1 MKLGDTVGALA
12 EPQPEDGHVVT
23 RRVAAVVGLGTE
35 GHDGIQRQPGIEVR
49 ELVLH
54 EALVETVDSRRHG
67 SVGGEDG
74 SGAGQLDGSGKVM
87 PIGQVLADAFETEEP
102 GMALVAVVD
111 IGLGTTGDLAVAAQ
125 CPDTTDAKDD
135 LLRETMLGAA
145 AVEPVSDVAGLRVV
159 VVAVGVEH
167 QQRDAADG
175 GHPDGGEDLPPGD
188 LHADLLRVPGGIQQA
203 GHGHFVGGQH
213 RVAFLLP
220 PGGVQPLPEI
230 PEPVEQA
237 DADQRQPEIG
247 CRLQVVAGE
256 DSQPSRV
263 LGQHLA
269 DPELGREVSDARRGV
284 LVVSCVALEP
294 QVGGEIVGQIIMK
307 KLHVAGEDL
316 VRGKLLHSLRTHRGQ
331 QLDGI
336 LTHLLPELRVDGP
349 EKIPGLLV
357 PRPAKILRQ
366 RIELRDA
373 FGQHRMNGESS
384 ECTHEHK
391 LH

>member
-1 MKLGDTVGALA
+1 MLD
-12 EPQPEDGHVVT
+12 
-23 RRVAAVVGLGTE
+23 
-35 GHDGIQRQPGIEVR
+35 EV
-49 ELVLH
+49 
-54 EALVETVDSRRHG
+54 LVETIDACRHG
-67 SVGGEDG
+67 GVGSEH
-74 SGAGQLDGSGKVM
+74 GAGTGQLDSRTQVV
-87 PIGQVLADAFETEEP
+87 PSRQVLADPLETEETSVS
-102 GMALVAVVD
+102 LVAVVD
-111 IGLGTTGDLAVAAQ
+111 IRLGMPGDLAIAAQ
-125 CPDTTDAKDD
+125 RPHTAYTQDD
-135 LLRETMLGAA
+135 LLREAVLGAA
-145 AVEPVSDVAGLRVV
+145 AVEPVGDVTRLRIVV
-159 VVAVGVEH
+159 IAVGVEH
-167 QQRDAADG
+167 QQGNTPHG
-175 GHPDGGEDLPPGD
+175 GHPDGGEDLPPRH
-188 LHADLLRVPGGIQQA
+188 LNTDLLRVSGGVQQA
-203 GHGHFVGGQH
+203 HNGHLVGGKH
-213 RVAFLLP
+213 RVALLLP
-220 PGGVQPLPEI
+220 AGRVQRLPE
-230 PEPVEQA
+230 VAVAVQQA
-237 DADQRQPEIG
+237 NADQRQPEIG

-384 ECTHEHK
+384 ECTHGHK

>member
-1 MKLGDTVGALA
+1 M
-12 EPQPEDGHVVT
+12 
-23 RRVAAVVGLGTE
+23 
-35 GHDGIQRQPGIEVR
+35 
-49 ELVLH
+49 
-54 EALVETVDSRRHG
+54 
-67 SVGGEDG
+67 
-74 SGAGQLDGSGKVM
+74 
-87 PIGQVLADAFETEEP
+87 
-102 GMALVAVVD
+102 
-111 IGLGTTGDLAVAAQ
+111 
-125 CPDTTDAKDD
+125 
-135 LLRETMLGAA
+135 
-145 AVEPVSDVAGLRVV
+145 
-159 VVAVGVEH
+159 
-167 QQRDAADG
+167 
-175 GHPDGGEDLPPGD
+175 
-188 LHADLLRVPGGIQQA
+188 
-203 GHGHFVGGQH
+203 
-213 RVAFLLP
+213 
-220 PGGVQPLPEI
+220 
-230 PEPVEQA
+230 
-237 DADQRQPEIG
+237 
-247 CRLQVVAGE
+247 VAGE

-384 ECTHEHK
+384 ECTHGHK

>member
-1 MKLGDTVGALA
+1 
-12 EPQPEDGHVVT
+12 
-23 RRVAAVVGLGTE
+23 
-35 GHDGIQRQPGIEVR
+35 
-49 ELVLH
+49 
-54 EALVETVDSRRHG
+54 
-67 SVGGEDG
+67 
-74 SGAGQLDGSGKVM
+74 M

-230 PEPVEQA
+230 PEPVEKADPDQGQA
-237 DADQRQPEIG
+237 EVG
-247 CRLQVVAGE
+247 GRLQVVAGE
-256 DSQPSRV
+256 DSQATRV
-263 LGQHLA
+263 LGKHLA
-269 DPELGREVSDARRGV
+269 DAELGGEVADARGRSLV
-284 LVVSCVALEP
+284 LGGVALEP
-294 QVGGEIVGQIIMK
+294 QVGGEVVDQIVVEET
-307 KLHVAGEDL
+307 HVTGED
-316 VRGKLLHSLRTHRGQ
+316 VVGRELLDPFGTHRGQ
-331 QLDGI
+331 QFHGVLS
-336 LTHLLPELRVDGP
+336 HLLPELRVDGP